1 MGNVSG
7 REDGEGGS
15 GAKKNG
21 NEVDN
26 EQFNS
31 DPMLH
36 SPPHSPNESYQLPFL
51 LPPQVSSLFFF
62 SLPCLVGLNWRVE

>member
-1 MGNVSG
+1 MRNAVG
-7 REDGEGGS
+7 REDGEGTS

-21 NEVDN
+21 YEMDN

-36 SPPHSPNESYQLPFL
+36 SPPHSPNEAYQLPFL
-51 LPPQVSSLFFF
+51 FPPQVNSFFF
-62 SLPCLVGLNWRVE
+62 LFSFGGWVGVE